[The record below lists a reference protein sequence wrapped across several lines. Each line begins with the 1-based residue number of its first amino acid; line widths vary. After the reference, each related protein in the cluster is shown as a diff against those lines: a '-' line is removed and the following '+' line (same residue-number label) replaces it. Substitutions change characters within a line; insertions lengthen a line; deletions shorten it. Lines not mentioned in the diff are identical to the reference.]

1 MGAGIGK
8 EMVTGKR
15 VDVTPSAARYD
26 ALIRVSEA
34 LRGYQDRE
42 ALLRSLAEELR
53 PVVWF
58 AFLGVTLYQEQTH
71 TVQRYVLEGTDEPL
85 PPPHVDAE
93 ASVAYWVVRHQEP
106 LVFPLED
113 AETRFPQATAF
124 LRSQRIHSACAVPLT
139 SPRRRLGILFHG
151 TQEPYSYDAEDLAFL
166 ALVANQVAP
175 AIENTDNYEALQ
187 KSLTL
192 ERDRMRSIEACDEL
206 LRAVSTVL
214 DIRRVFP
221 QISQIAATVL
231 PHDLLT
237 FAFLTGQREVVVQA
251 TSREWALPTRLKVHH
266 VIPESGGSSIIGDF
280 AEPDAC
286 PPVDP
291 RDFWDRV
298 RAAGYRSLLA
308 VHLPARDQ
316 MLSLTFWSQ
325 RPHAFDE
332 RQLGIGRRV
341 ADHVALAVS
350 HEELADLARQASEA
364 QLRADRL
371 EARVQ
376 SLSDE
381 LAAKAGRMVG
391 PSEEWQ
397 TVLKAATQV
406 ASTDTTVLL
415 VGESGTGKE
424 VVARFIHHASNRA
437 NGPFVAL
444 NCAALPE
451 QLLESE
457 LFGYERGA
465 FTGAQQ
471 AKPGQI
477 ELAAGGVLFLDEVA
491 EMSATAQAKFLRVL
505 QEREFQRLGSTR
517 TLKANVRVIAATNR
531 DLKKALARGDFREDL
546 FYRLQVFDITLPPL
560 RARLKDILPLSE
572 AFLKQIG
579 HTFGRPPSGLTRDAK
594 EALMQY
600 DWPGNVRELRNALE
614 RAAILCEGG
623 LITAEHLSLDS
634 GRRRPPRP
642 FGTPT
647 TDLSAVERDMVVQA
661 LAECAGNKS
670 KAAARLGISRTQLYV
685 RLRRYQLS

>member
-1 MGAGIGK
+1 
-8 EMVTGKR
+8 
-15 VDVTPSAARYD
+15 
-26 ALIRVSEA
+26 L
-34 LRGYQDRE
+34 
-42 ALLRSLAEELR
+42 
-53 PVVWF
+53 
-58 AFLGVTLYQEQTH
+58 
-71 TVQRYVLEGTDEPL
+71 
-85 PPPHVDAE
+85 
-93 ASVAYWVVRHQEP
+93 
-106 LVFPLED
+106 
-113 AETRFPQATAF
+113 
-124 LRSQRIHSACAVPLT
+124 PLT

-151 TQEPYSYDAEDLAFL
+151 SREPHAYDTNDLAFL
-166 ALVANQVAP
+166 SLVANQVAL
-175 AIENTDNYEALQ
+175 AIEDAQNYEALQ
-187 KSLTL
+187 QSIGL
-192 ERDRMRSIEACDEL
+192 ERDRMRSVEACDEL
-206 LRAVSTVL
+206 LRALSTVL

-221 QISQIAATVL
+221 QISQIADTVL

-237 FAFLTGQREVVVQA
+237 FAFLTDQREVVVQA
-251 TSREWALPTRLKVHH
+251 TSHDWAPLPTRLKVHH
-266 VIPESGGSSIIGDF
+266 VIPETGGSAIIGDF
-280 AEPDAC
+280 EEPNAC
-286 PPVDP
+286 PPVEPD
-291 RDFWDRV
+291 DFWDLV
-298 RAAGYRSLLA
+298 RSAGYRSLLA

-316 MLSLTFWSQ
+316 MLSLTFWSK
-325 RPHAFDE
+325 RSHAFDE
-332 RQLGIGRRV
+332 RQLGVARRI

-350 HEELADLARQASEA
+350 HQQLADLAREA
-364 QLRADRL
+364 AEAKLRADRL
-371 EARVQ
+371 EARVR
-376 SLSDE
+376 SLSEE

-391 PSEEWQ
+391 PSDAWQ
-397 TVLKAATQV
+397 AVLKAATQV

-424 VVARFIHHASNRA
+424 VVARFIRHASNRA

-491 EMSATAQAKFLRVL
+491 EMSASAQAKFLRVL

-531 DLKKALARGDFREDL
+531 DLKKALERGDFREDL
-546 FYRLQVFDITLPPL
+546 FYRLQVFDIKLPPL
-560 RARLKDILPLSE
+560 RARPTDILPLSE
-572 AFLKQIG
+572 AFLEQIG

-594 EALMQY
+594 AALMQH

-634 GRRRPPRP
+634 ARRGPLPPV
-642 FGTPT
+642 GAST
-647 TDLSAVERDMVVQA
+647 TDLSTVERDMIMQA
-661 LAECAGNKS
+661 LADCTGNKS

-685 RLRRYQLS
+685 RLRKYHLS